1 MTRLFEPLQ
10 FPRGP
15 AMKNRFML
23 APLTNSQSHVD
34 GRLSA
39 EEHHWLAMRAQG
51 GFGSVMTCAAHVQA
65 VGQGFP
71 GQLGIFGD
79 QHIDGLRG
87 LAKTINDQQCLSI
100 VQLHHAGNRSP
111 KALIG
116 ADPVCPSDDPET
128 GARALNGD
136 EVESLIADFIAA
148 AKRAEDAGFHGVELH
163 GAHGYIL
170 CQFVSSEINHRTDR
184 FGGSLENRSRILF
197 DIIRG
202 IRKVC
207 RPDFNVS
214 VRLSPER
221 FGMQLAEIR
230 ELAQALIDTGDVD
243 FLDLSLWDTFKLPE
257 EEAFKSKPLIS
268 WFDQLNRKGVPVGV
282 AGKIH
287 DPADAERA
295 LSMGADFVLLG
306 RVTILHHD
314 YPAKLAADAGFKP
327 VRPPVTR
334 AYLAGEGLSPPF
346 VGYMAGWKG
355 FVSD

>member
-1 MTRLFEPLQ
+1 
-10 FPRGP
+10 
-15 AMKNRFML
+15 MKNRFML
-23 APLTNSQSHVD
+23 APLTNSQSHAD
-34 GRLSA
+34 GRLSD
-39 EEHHWLAMRAQG
+39 EEHHWLALRARG
-51 GFGSVMTCAAHVQA
+51 GFGSTMTCAAHVQA

-71 GQLGIFGD
+71 GQLGVFGD
-79 QHIDGLRG
+79 QHIEPLKP
-87 LAKTINDQQCLSI
+87 LAQTLNGANSVSI

-116 ADPVCPSDDPET
+116 TDPVCPSDDPST
-128 GARALNGD
+128 GARALSEA
-136 EVESLIADFIAA
+136 EVHQLIADFVAA
-148 AKRAEDAGFHGVELH
+148 AKRCEDAGFHGVELH

-170 CQFVSSEINHRTDR
+170 CQFLSSEINHRTDA
-184 FGGSLENRSRILF
+184 FGGSLARRSRILF
-197 DIIRG
+197 DILDG

-207 RPDFNVS
+207 RPDFIVG

-221 FGMQLAEIR
+221 FGMQLGEIR
-230 ELAQALIDTGDVD
+230 ELSQQLIDSGQVD

-257 EEAFKSKPLIS
+257 EADYRSKPLIG
-268 WFDQLNRKGVPVGV
+268 WFDHLQRKGVPVGV

-295 LSMGADFVLLG
+295 MEMGADFVLLG
-306 RVTILHHD
+306 RVAILHHD
-314 YPAKLAADAGFKP
+314 YPARLAADSGFKP

>member
-1 MTRLFEPLQ
+1 VSTLFSPLA

-23 APLTNSQSHVD
+23 APLTNLQSHAD
-34 GRLSA
+34 GRLSDA
-39 EEHHWLAMRAQG
+39 EHHWLAMRAKG
-51 GFGSVMTCAAHVQA
+51 GFGSTMTCAAHVQA

-71 GQLGIFGD
+71 GQLGVFGE
-79 QHIDGLRG
+79 QH
-87 LAKTINDQQCLSI
+87 LAPLKPLAHTINSANSVSI

-111 KALIG
+111 KDLIG
-116 ADPVCPSDDPET
+116 TDPVCPSDDPAT
-128 GARALNGD
+128 GARALTET
-136 EVESLIADFIAA
+136 EVHALIADFIAA
-148 AKRAEDAGFHGVELH
+148 AKRVEEAGFHGIELH

-170 CQFVSSEINHRTDR
+170 CQFLSSEINQRTDD
-184 FGGSLENRSRILF
+184 FGGSWGNRSRILF

-207 RPDFNVS
+207 RPDFIVG

-221 FGMQLAEIR
+221 FGMRLAEIR
-230 ELAQALIDTGDVD
+230 ELSQQLIDTGAVD

-257 EEAFKSKPLIS
+257 EPDFKSKPLIS
-268 WFDQLNRKGVPVGV
+268 WFADLDRKGVPVGV

-295 LSMGADFVLLG
+295 LDMGADFVLLG
-306 RVTILHHD
+306 RVAILHHD
-314 YPAKLAADAGFKP
+314 YPVKFVADRQFKP

-334 AYLAGEGLSPPF
+334 AWLATEGLSPPF
-346 VGYMAGWKG
+346 ISYMASWKG
-355 FVSD
+355 FVAD